1 MPVTVARPSSHLTD
15 CPLLGVNFWSRTGGP
30 HMWRD
35 YRDDVVRTELE
46 TMRAHGVNLT
56 RSFFFW
62 PDFHPSPGIIDDAMV
77 EAFRTFL
84 DTSAELGMRTI
95 PTFLVGHM
103 SGQDWDVPWRE
114 GRDLYTDPFMLDEQ
128 AWFIREMVSRLGGAP
143 ALAGW
148 LITNE
153 FTHYA
158 GFSDRTSVHA
168 WVQRCVEAVRAGGSD
183 LPVSLGDGAWGSEL
197 TGVDNG
203 FRLRDQVDLVSFFGP
218 HNYKTGS
225 DQVRVHFMGAW
236 FCELAQFGIPVILE
250 EFGVSDSHC
259 SEQAAA
265 DLYRQNLHLS
275 LLSGATG
282 WIPWNNTDF
291 ARGADD
297 PYRHHPFELGFGLT
311 RADGTP
317 KKTLAEVKDFR
328 RTLDAVD
335 IARTRRS
342 DSACT
347 VLLSSYL
354 DEHPRIPAEERP
366 PIATIAQH
374 AYIAGK
380 RAGLAPALQRELDD
394 PQRTSL
400 VLVPSNKF
408 LTAPTFDLLEKWADA
423 GSHVYLAWFSGTSP
437 NHRGAW
443 WPDVSRTVGIPH
455 QLRYGLREDID
466 DVVEW
471 TIVEPFGDLLS
482 GDVLH
487 FPVAGSTDARHM
499 LPLDERETPA
509 SVHVLA
515 RDQRG
520 RPALVRRRVGTGA
533 VYTSTYAVEYYG
545 SERPDAHRDD
555 AVTRLYRALAL
566 EARALP
572 PVTVDCPDVIVDGL
586 VHDDGREFYWLVNVS
601 PHMRTAHLRTDRA
614 LLDLESGR
622 ASQEVVLEP
631 FGVRVLVRDR
641 AAGKR

>member
-1 MPVTVARPSSHLTD
+1 MTAAIARPARHLTD
-15 CPLLGVNFWSRTGGP
+15 YPLLGVNFWSRTGGP

-46 TMRAHGVNLT
+46 TMRAAGIDLT

-62 PDFHPSPGIIDDAMV
+62 PDFHPAPDVIDERMVDAY
-77 EAFRTFL
+77 RTFL
-84 DTSAELGMRTI
+84 TTSDELGMRTI

-114 GRDLYTDPFMLDEQ
+114 GRDLYTDPFMLDQQ
-128 AWFIREMVSRLGGAP
+128 AWFIREMVSRLGDAP

-158 GFSDRTSVHA
+158 GFSDRASVRA
-168 WVQRCVEAVRAGGSD
+168 WMHRCVRAVRDGGST

-203 FRLRDQVDLVSFFGP
+203 FRLRDQVDLVDFFGP

-225 DQVRVHFMGAW
+225 DQVRVHSMGAW
-236 FCELAQFGIPVILE
+236 FCELAHFGIPVILE
-250 EFGVSDSHC
+250 EFGVSSSHC

-282 WIPWNNTDF
+282 WMPWNNTDF
-291 ARGADD
+291 DRTTED
-297 PYRHHPFELGFGLT
+297 PYRHHAFELAFGLT
-311 RADGTP
+311 RVDGTP
-317 KKTLAEVKDFR
+317 KQTLHEVADFR
-328 RTLDAVD
+328 RVLDAVD
-335 IARTRRS
+335 FVRTRRA
-342 DSACT
+342 DTATT

-380 RAGLAPALQRELDD
+380 RAGLAPALQRELDE
-394 PQRTSL
+394 PRRTSL

-408 LTAPTFDLLEKWADA
+408 LTAPTFDLLEEWARV
-423 GSHVYLAWFSGTSP
+423 GSHIYLAWFSGTSP

-443 WPDVSRTVGIPH
+443 WPDVDRVVGLPH
-455 QLRYGLREDID
+455 QLRYGIREAVDEII
-466 DVVEW
+466 EW
-471 TIVEPFGDLLS
+471 TFVEPLGDLRA
-482 GDVLH
+482 GEVLR
-487 FPVAGSTDARHM
+487 FPTAGSQDARHM
-499 LPLDERETPA
+499 LPVDDRDLPA
-509 SVHVLA
+509 GVTIIA

-533 VYTSTYAVEYYG
+533 IYTSTYAIEYYG
-545 SERPDAHRDD
+545 SERSGAHEDD
-555 AVTRLYRALAL
+555 AVAVLYRALGVEAGAL
-566 EARALP
+566 A
-572 PVTVDCPDVIVDGL
+572 PVTVDSLDVIVDSL
-586 VHDDGREFYWLVNVS
+586 IHDDGREFYWLINVS
-601 PHMRTAHLRTDRA
+601 QLPRTVHPSAP
-614 LLDLESGR
+614 LLDLESGT
-622 ASQEVVLEP
+622 AVDSVTLAP
-631 FGVRVLVRDR
+631 FGVRVLLR
-641 AAGKR
+641 AAGAR